1 MMRSV
6 FLTLPERAFLPA
18 GPEVALALRGEQEV
32 EPQLFICS
40 HCGNVHK
47 GGAVDSR
54 YALTVKFV
62 VHADSAEEAE
72 ELVEAACEKA
82 AATFSEISYEGI
94 EDIEEDEE

>member
-1 MMRSV
+1 MY
-6 FLTLPERAFLPA
+6 
-18 GPEVALALRGEQEV
+18 
-32 EPQLFICS
+32 
-40 HCGNVHK
+40 
-47 GGAVDSR
+47 SR